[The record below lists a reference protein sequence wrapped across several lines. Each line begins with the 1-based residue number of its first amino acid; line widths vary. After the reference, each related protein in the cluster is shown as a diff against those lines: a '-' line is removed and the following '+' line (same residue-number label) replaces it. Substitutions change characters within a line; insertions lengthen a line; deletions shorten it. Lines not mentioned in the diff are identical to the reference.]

1 MPGGLDQSPANAVS
15 PARPLRVLIVAQFYP
30 PVAGGAERHV
40 RSLSQ
45 ALEQRG
51 HDVSVATI
59 RLGEQDEETALDGGV
74 RLHRLRTSAQRAEAL
89 FTTSRPFAPPIP
101 DPEAVLALRRIIR
114 AESPDVIHGHD
125 WLARSLTPAS
135 TRDRRPFVMTLHD
148 YSLVCAQKRLI
159 HRDAPCSGPRADKC
173 LVCAAGYY
181 GPVRGVATALANR
194 VGAGLSRRGVSMFLP
209 VSDAVAEGSMLRQ
222 QRLPYRVVPNFVPDE
237 LGTGSGDERHPEL
250 AALPDQ
256 GFILFVGDITRDKG
270 VETLLQAY
278 RRLEQPPPLVL
289 IGRRDLRLGDLPPG
303 VTVLDVVP
311 HAAVMSAWRRC
322 LFGVVPSVVPDA
334 CPTVVLEA
342 MAAGR
347 PVVAANCGGI
357 PELVEA
363 DATGILVPPGD
374 PRALA
379 QALERL
385 LAGGGERERMGEE
398 ALRSCDRFRASA
410 VVPRIEAVYHEVL
423 AA

>member
-1 MPGGLDQSPANAVS
+1 
-15 PARPLRVLIVAQFYP
+15 
-30 PVAGGAERHV
+30 
-40 RSLSQ
+40 
-45 ALEQRG
+45 
-51 HDVSVATI
+51 
-59 RLGEQDEETALDGGV
+59 
-74 RLHRLRTSAQRAEAL
+74 
-89 FTTSRPFAPPIP
+89 
-101 DPEAVLALRRIIR
+101 
-114 AESPDVIHGHD
+114 
-125 WLARSLTPAS
+125 
-135 TRDRRPFVMTLHD
+135 
-148 YSLVCAQKRLI
+148 
-159 HRDAPCSGPRADKC
+159 
-173 LVCAAGYY
+173 
-181 GPVRGVATALANR
+181 
-194 VGAGLSRRGVSMFLP
+194 MFLP

-237 LGTGSGDERHPEL
+237 LGTGRDDECHPEL

-270 VETLLQAY
+270 VETLLEAY
-278 RRLEQPPPLVL
+278 RRLKQPPPLVL
-289 IGRRDLRLGDLPPG
+289 IGRRDLRLGELPPG

-363 DATGILVPPGD
+363 EATGILVPPGD
-374 PRALA
+374 PHALA
-379 QALERL
+379 RALERL
-385 LAGGGERERMGEE
+385 LTDGGERERMSGE

-410 VVPRIEAVYHEVL
+410 VVPRIEAVYREVL